1 MPRLDDRLKL
11 VAAQIERSIH
21 ADIGSDHGHLLAA
34 LLASGRIRRGIAV
47 ENKLQPYRNS
57 TATLSALNAEV
68 RLGDGLEVLHE
79 KEVESLSICG
89 MGGQSIV
96 QILSQHPERLPDEMI
111 LQPNKAIDLVRRWAL
126 NHGYWLIDEQSTSG
140 SRRFEVLRL
149 QRSTAIPDP
158 IYQRLETIHLNES
171 LGLIFGPWFL
181 LRRDED
187 LRQRLT
193 AEQTYLQSKPKLT
206 AASRERM
213 KAIEQVLC
221 NVHFRSR

>member
-34 LLASGRIRRGIAV
+34 LLASGRIQRGIAV

-57 TATLSALNAEV
+57 TVTLAGLNAEV
-68 RLGDGLEVLHE
+68 RLGDGVEVLQE

-96 QILSQHPERLPDEMI
+96 QILSKHPERLPDQMI
-111 LQPNKAIDLVRRWAL
+111 LQPNKAIELVRQWAL
-126 NHGYWLIDEQSTSG
+126 NHGYRLIDEQSTFG

-149 QRSTAIPDP
+149 QRSSTTPDP
-158 IYQRLETIHLNES
+158 IYRQLENVGLDAS
-171 LGLIFGPWFL
+171 MGLIFGPWFL

-187 LRQRLT
+187 LQKRLK
-193 AEQTYLQSKPKLT
+193 AEQTYLHSKPKLT

-213 KAIEQVLC
+213 KAIEQVLSTD
-221 NVHFRSR
+221 HFRSR